1 MTDKPEITASSW
13 LMMASLG
20 LIWGGTFLATEIAL
34 EGITP
39 FWLAT
44 SRIVLGALA
53 TVSVWQMQGRKLFTA
68 PAPRQQ
74 YILLIVIAVLSSS
87 VPFALLAWGQQY
99 VTSGFAGV
107 SMASTALIVL
117 PLAHFMIPG
126 ERITLL
132 RTLGFIVGFVGVVV
146 LIGLQAFDSNGSTLE
161 LWGRLAC
168 VGAAGCYAVSSI
180 QLRQV
185 QDIDPIGLSAILL
198 LIGVVFIA
206 PLAWIIEGPPVM
218 PDTHTLWVL
227 AFLGLVPTAAANFLR
242 VYVARTAGP
251 VFLSL
256 LNYQVPIWSILL
268 GAYFL
273 NETLPGSLIWATSLI
288 LVGVGLTQYDAI
300 RRLFTK
306 NQTEKS

>member
-1 MTDKPEITASSW
+1 MTEKPNITATSW
-13 LMMASLG
+13 LMMISLG
-20 LIWGGTFLATEIAL
+20 FIWGGTFLATEIAL
-34 EGITP
+34 VGITP

-44 SRIVLGALA
+44 SRILLGALA
-53 TVSVWQMQGRKLFTA
+53 TTAIWQMQGHRLFVE
-68 PAPRQQ
+68 PAGRGQ
-74 YILLIVIAVLSSS
+74 YGLLIVIAALSSTI
-87 VPFALLAWGQQY
+87 PFALLAWGQQY

-126 ERITLL
+126 ERITWM
-132 RTLGFIVGFVGVVV
+132 RTLGFVVGFAGVVV
-146 LIGLQAFDSNGSTLE
+146 LIGLQAFDSNGSQLE

-168 VGAAGCYAVSSI
+168 VAAAGCYALSSI

-185 QDIDPIGLSAILL
+185 QAIDPIGLSAVLL
-198 LIGVVFIA
+198 LIASIYSI
-206 PLAWIIEGPPVM
+206 PLAWVVEGPPVM
-218 PDTHTLWVL
+218 PDMYTLGVL

-268 GAYFL
+268 GAWFL
-273 NETLPGSLIWATSLI
+273 NEALPGTLIWATLLI
-288 LVGVGLTQYDAI
+288 LFGVGLTQYDAI
-300 RRLFTK
+300 RWLFAK
-306 NQTEKS
+306 R

>member
-1 MTDKPEITASSW
+1 MTNKPEITVTSW
-13 LMMASLG
+13 IMMASLG

-39 FWLAT
+39 FWLAS
-44 SRIVLGALA
+44 SRTVLGALA
-53 TVSVWQMQGRKLFTA
+53 TVSVWQMQGRKLFAA

-74 YILLIVIAVLSSS
+74 YMLLVVIAVLSSS

-126 ERITLL
+126 ERTTPL
-132 RTLGFIVGFVGVVV
+132 RTMGFLVGFAGVVV
-146 LIGLQAFDSNGSTLE
+146 LIGLQAFDSSGSTLE

-168 VGAAGCYAVSSI
+168 VGAAACYAISSI
-180 QLRQV
+180 QLRQI
-185 QDIDPIGLSAILL
+185 QAINPIGLSAILL
-198 LIGVVFIA
+198 LLGAVFIV
-206 PLAWIIEGPPVM
+206 PLAWVVEGPPVM
-218 PDTHTLWVL
+218 PDPHTLGVL
-227 AFLGLVPTAAANFLR
+227 AFLGLVPTAAASFLR
-242 VYVARTAGP
+242 VYVVRTAGP

-268 GAYFL
+268 GAFFL
-273 NETLPGSLIWATSLI
+273 NETLPSSLIWATSLI
-288 LVGVGLTQYDAI
+288 LVGVGLTQFGAI

-306 NQTEKS
+306 P

>member
-20 LIWGGTFLATEIAL
+20 FIWGGTFLATEIAL

-44 SRIVLGALA
+44 SRIVLGAMA
-53 TVSVWQMQGRKLFTA
+53 TVAVWQMQGRKLFVD

-74 YILLIVIAVLSSS
+74 YVSLFVIAALSSS

-99 VTSGFAGV
+99 VTSGFTGV

-117 PLAHFMIPG
+117 PLAHFMLPN

-132 RTLGFIVGFVGVVV
+132 RVLGFIVGFAGVVV

-161 LWGRLAC
+161 FWGRLAC
-168 VGAAGCYAVSSI
+168 IGAAGCYAVSSI

-185 QDIDPIGLSAILL
+185 QAIDPIGLSAILL
-198 LIGVVFIA
+198 VIGVIFIA
-206 PLAWIIEGPPVM
+206 PLAWVVEGPPVM

-268 GAYFL
+268 GVWFL
-273 NETLPGSLIWATSLI
+273 NEPLPGTLIWATILI
-288 LVGVGLTQYDAI
+288 LIGVGFTQYDAI
-300 RRLFTK
+300 RRLFAK
-306 NQTEKS
+306 P

>member
-1 MTDKPEITASSW
+1 MTDKPNITATSW
-13 LMMASLG
+13 IMMISLG
-20 LIWGGTFLATEIAL
+20 FIWGGTFLATEIAL
-34 EGITP
+34 RGITP

-53 TVSVWQMQGRKLFTA
+53 TSAVWQLQGRRLFAA
-68 PAPRQQ
+68 PAGRNQ
-74 YILLIVIAVLSSS
+74 YILLCVIAALSSAI
-87 VPFALLAWGQQY
+87 PFALLAWGQQY

-132 RTLGFIVGFVGVVV
+132 RTLGFVVGFAGVVV
-146 LIGLQAFDSNGSTLE
+146 LIGLQAFDSSGSQHE

-168 VGAAGCYAVSSI
+168 VAAAACYAISSI
-180 QLRQV
+180 QLRQL
-185 QDIDPIGLSAILL
+185 QAIDPIGLSAILL
-198 LIGVVFIA
+198 L
-206 PLAWIIEGPPVM
+206 LATVMIVPMAWAVEGPPVM
-218 PDTHTLWVL
+218 PDMYTLGVL

-268 GAYFL
+268 GAWFL
-273 NETLPGSLIWATSLI
+273 NEALPGTLIWATILI
-288 LVGVGLTQYDAI
+288 LLGVGLSQYNAI

-306 NQTEKS
+306 P

>member
-1 MTDKPEITASSW
+1 MTEKPNITATSW
-13 LMMASLG
+13 VMMISLG
-20 LIWGGTFLATEIAL
+20 FIWGGTFLATEIAL
-34 EGITP
+34 VGITP

-44 SRIVLGALA
+44 SRILLGALA
-53 TVSVWQMQGRKLFTA
+53 TTAIWQMQGHRLFVE
-68 PAPRQQ
+68 PAGRGQ
-74 YILLIVIAVLSSS
+74 YGLLIVIAALSSTI
-87 VPFALLAWGQQY
+87 PFALLAWGQQY

-126 ERITLL
+126 ERITWM
-132 RTLGFIVGFVGVVV
+132 RTLGFIVGFAGVVV
-146 LIGLQAFDSNGSTLE
+146 LIGLQAFDSNGSQLE

-168 VGAAGCYAVSSI
+168 VSAAGCYALSSI

-185 QDIDPIGLSAILL
+185 QAIDPIGLPAVLL
-198 LIGVVFIA
+198 LIASVYSV
-206 PLAWIIEGPPVM
+206 PLAWAVEGPPVV
-218 PDTHTLWVL
+218 PDMHTLGVL

-268 GAYFL
+268 GAWFL
-273 NETLPGSLIWATSLI
+273 NEALPGTLIWATLLI
-288 LVGVGLTQYDAI
+288 LFGVGLTQYDAI
-300 RRLFTK
+300 RRLFAK
-306 NQTEKS
+306 R